1 MNTMKRS
8 TILFAVSLFL
18 MLSFQILPQETAK
31 LNPSEMEA
39 CYKTLEQGLTSEN
52 LGVQAGC
59 AYMVGEVNCQKS
71 VICLLKILHNS
82 PSEEL
87 RILAALSLY
96 KIGDSRG
103 IFAIKQS
110 IRFDESKRVQRLCEV
125 FYKAYIQEKSID
137 DIEVAAN

>member
-1 MNTMKRS
+1 MKRS

-18 MLSFQILPQETAK
+18 LLSIQILPQETAK
-31 LNPSEMEA
+31 LNSSEMEA
-39 CYKTLEQGLTSEN
+39 CYKTLQQGLASEN

-59 AYMVGEVNCQKS
+59 AYMVGEVSCQKS
-71 VICLLKILHNS
+71 VVCLLKILHNS

-110 IRFDESKRVQRLCEV
+110 IRFDESKRVQRMCDI
-125 FYKAYIQEKSID
+125 FYKAYIQKKSID
-137 DIEVAAN
+137 DIEVAVN